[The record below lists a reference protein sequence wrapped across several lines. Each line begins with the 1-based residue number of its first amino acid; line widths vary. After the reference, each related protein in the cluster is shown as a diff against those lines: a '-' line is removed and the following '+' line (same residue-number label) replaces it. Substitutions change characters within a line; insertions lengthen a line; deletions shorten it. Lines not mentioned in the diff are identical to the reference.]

1 MTNPVVP
8 PLAARI
14 AREGPTAA
22 TVAAGAHEY
31 RGRPLTTAELIR
43 RAGWWRRGH
52 TYADARAGIELL
64 VADGWLVLTDEGVL
78 PGPRHQAGRRRSTT
92 R

>member
-1 MTNPVVP
+1 VTDPVLP

-14 AREGPTAA
+14 AREGFTAA
-22 TVAAGAHEY
+22 TVASGACEHPD
-31 RGRPLTTAELIR
+31 GPLRRDQLIR
-43 RAGWWRRGH
+43 RMGWWGRDLVW
-52 TYADARAGIELL
+52 ADALAGVELL

-78 PGPRHQAGRRRSTT
+78 PGPRLPTGRRRSTT

>member
-1 MTNPVVP
+1 VTDPVLP

-14 AREGPTAA
+14 TRQGPAA
-22 TVAAGAHEY
+22 ASVAAGAREHL
-31 RGRPLTTAELIR
+31 GRPLRRDQLIR
-43 RAGWWRRGH
+43 RMGWWGRDLVW
-52 TYADARAGIELL
+52 ADALAGVELL
-64 VADGWLVLTDEGVL
+64 VAAGWLTLTDEGML